1 MSDKIRQSFIGGI
14 VGTVAMTLITWIAP
28 LMGFPKM
35 SPPDMLAGMLG
46 LPVFA
51 GWIMHFMIGIIFAI
65 AYNFLLQKQLQK
77 ISNRYIKGTV
87 FGVFVF
93 VLAQIM
99 MLAMGAVF
107 TSMPSPA
114 GSMALMLSGSAI
126 GHIVYGVVVE
136 LFSKD

>member
-1 MSDKIRQSFIGGI
+1 MSDKIRQSLIGGI
-14 VGTVAMTLITWIAP
+14 VGTIAMTLITWMAP

-35 SPPDMLAGMLG
+35 SPPDMLAGMMG

-51 GWIMHFMIGIIFAI
+51 GWVMHFMIGVIFAL
-65 AYNFLLQKQLQK
+65 AYIFLIQKKLQK
-77 ISNRYIKGTV
+77 ISNRYAKGVV
-87 FGVFVF
+87 FGMIVFVF
-93 VLAQIM
+93 AQIM

-114 GSMALMLSGSAI
+114 GSMALIMLGSVI
-126 GHIVYGVVVE
+126 GHVVYGVVVV

>member
-1 MSDKIRQSFIGGI
+1 MSDKIRQSLIGGI
-14 VGTVAMTLITWIAP
+14 VGTIAMTLITWMAP

-51 GWIMHFMIGIIFAI
+51 GWIMHFMIGVIFAL
-65 AYNFLLQKQLQK
+65 AYIFLIQKKLQK
-77 ISNRYIKGTV
+77 ISNRYAKGV
-87 FGVFVF
+87 LFGMIVFVF
-93 VLAQIM
+93 AQIM

-114 GSMALMLSGSAI
+114 GSMALLILGSFI
-126 GHIVYGVVVE
+126 GHVVYGVVVV

>member
-1 MSDKIRQSFIGGI
+1 MSDKIKQSLIGGI
-14 VGTVAMTLITWIAP
+14 VGTIAMTLITWMAP

-51 GWIMHFMIGIIFAI
+51 GWIMHFMIGVIFAF
-65 AYNFLLQKQLQK
+65 AYIFLLQNKLQK
-77 ISNRYIKGTV
+77 ISNRYAKGVV
-87 FGVFVF
+87 FGIIVFVF
-93 VLAQIM
+93 AQIM
-99 MLAMGAVF
+99 ILAMGAVF

-114 GSMALMLSGSAI
+114 GSMALMMLGSAI
-126 GHIVYGVVVE
+126 GHIIYGVVVV